1 MPLTTVH
8 YSARAETVGPSTQG
22 YTSRPAGAGSSANDQ
37 QPHDN
42 TKQWW
47 ATAVPTDGSMFSPRF
62 HKSMRGLFIALSG
75 IVVVSFLLLTTW
87 GIGSFPAAD
96 R

>member
-1 MPLTTVH
+1 M
-8 YSARAETVGPSTQG
+8 
-22 YTSRPAGAGSSANDQ
+22 RPANDQ

-47 ATAVPTDGSMFSPRF
+47 ANAVSTDGSMFSPRF
-62 HKSMRGLFIALSG
+62 HKVMRGLFIALSG